1 MLFVPTGSPQ
11 RVRPAADWKPVP
23 RPKMKSPLEA
33 PEKQIAEETSAKS
46 AARTD
51 SSGGEP
57 APAASVIDTSKMS
70 EGKRAALE
78 LAEAS
83 RDPLDDRGSFASNLF
98 IGRYDFARIHP
109 YPEQSAEDRAAG
121 EEFLGSLKKYLREN
135 IDADE
140 IDRTGEIPQ
149 KNIDDLFAMGAF
161 GVKIPK
167 QYGGL
172 GLSQVNYGRAAMLLG
187 SWDANLTALV
197 SAHQSIGVPQPLL
210 LFGTEEQKKKYLP
223 RVARSEIS
231 AFALTEWNAG
241 SDPANMSLRADPT
254 EDGSAF
260 IMNGEK
266 LWCTNLIKAGVLVVM
281 AKTAPKIVN
290 GKERKQITAFIVDVD
305 SPGLEITY
313 RCRFMG
319 LRALYNGIVKF
330 TNVRVPRENMISKEG
345 AGLKVALT
353 TLNTGRLTIP
363 AACVGLTKRLLEIC
377 RKWARERVQWGV
389 PIGQHAAIAGKI
401 AEMAGNVFA
410 MEAMTFLTSS
420 LVDRKAGDLRIE
432 TAMCK
437 MWATETTW
445 KMADDAMQVRGG
457 RGYETAQSLAGR
469 GEEPIAVER
478 FLRDC
483 RINLIFEGS
492 SEIMRLFIAR
502 EALDPHLKVGG
513 AIFNTQ
519 LPMSERAKAVFTSG
533 KFYAGWYPRQWLP
546 GGADKID
553 NLHSDLQAHVNYAA
567 RASKRLARGLF
578 HAMARFGP
586 KLDRQQ
592 LLLSRFVGIATELFA
607 ISATCSYAQLLLG
620 QGKPSDEVL
629 PLAGYFCRSSRTRI
643 DSHFAGTRRNVDK
656 RGYQLTQDL
665 LAGKHEALRQGI
677 V

>member
-1 MLFVPTGSPQ
+1 
-11 RVRPAADWKPVP
+11 
-23 RPKMKSPLEA
+23 MKSSLEA
-33 PEKQIAEETSAKS
+33 AEKQISEETSAK
-46 AARTD
+46 
-51 SSGGEP
+51 P
-57 APAASVIDTSKMS
+57 QKQAPASVIDTSKMS
-70 EGKRAALE
+70 KGKREALE

-83 RDPLDDRGSFASNLF
+83 RDPLDERGSFASNLF
-98 IGRYDFARIHP
+98 IGRYDFNRIYP
-109 YPEQSAEDRAAG
+109 WPEQSGEDRAAG
-121 EEFLGSLKKYLREN
+121 REFLASLEKYLREN

-167 QYGGL
+167 QYEGL

-187 SWDANLTALV
+187 SWDENLTALV

-210 LFGTEEQKKKYLP
+210 LFGTDEQKKKYLP
-223 RVARSEIS
+223 RVARHEIS

-254 EDGSAF
+254 GDGSAF
-260 IMNGEK
+260 ILNGEK

-330 TNVRVPRENMISKEG
+330 TNVRVPRENMIAKEG
-345 AGLKVALT
+345 QGLKVALT

-363 AACVGLTKRLLEIC
+363 AACVGLSKRLLEIS
-377 RKWARERVQWGV
+377 RKWASERIQWGV
-389 PIGQHAAIAGKI
+389 PIGQHSAIAGKI
-401 AEMAGNVFA
+401 AEMAGNTFA
-410 MEAMTFLTSS
+410 MEAMTFLTSG

-437 MWATETTW
+437 MWSTETTW
-445 KMADDAMQVRGG
+445 KISDDAMQVRGG

-469 GEEPIAVER
+469 GEEAIPVER

-483 RINLIFEGS
+483 RINTIFEGS

-519 LPMSERAKAVFTSG
+519 LPMSERVKAVFTSG
-533 KFYAGWYPRQWLP
+533 KFYAGWYPRQWFSS
-546 GGADKID
+546 GAGKVD
-553 NLHSDLQAHVNYAA
+553 NLDRHLQKHVDDAA
-567 RASKRLARGLF
+567 RTSKKLARGLF

-586 KLDRQQ
+586 KLDREQ

-607 ISATCSYAQLLLG
+607 ISATCSFAQSKIDRG
-620 QGKPSDEVL
+620 ESAEEVL
-629 PLAGYFCRSSRTRI
+629 SVANYFGNSARSRI
-643 DSHFAGTRRNVDK
+643 DNYFAGARRNVDK
-656 RGYQLTQDL
+656 RGYQLTQEL
-665 LAGKHEALRQGI
+665 LAGKHSSLREGI
-677 V
+677 VR

>member
-1 MLFVPTGSPQ
+1 
-11 RVRPAADWKPVP
+11 
-23 RPKMKSPLEA
+23 MKSSLEA
-33 PEKQIAEETSAKS
+33 PDKQVAEETSAK
-46 AARTD
+46 RQKQ
-51 SSGGEP
+51 
-57 APAASVIDTSKMS
+57 APASVIDTSKMS
-70 EGKRAALE
+70 KGKREALE

-83 RDPLDDRGSFASNLF
+83 RDPLDERGSFASNLF
-98 IGRYDFARIHP
+98 IGRYDFNRIYP
-109 YPEQSAEDRAAG
+109 WPEQSAEDRAAG
-121 EEFLGSLKKYLREN
+121 KEFLASLEN
-135 IDADE
+135 DLKETVDADE
-140 IDRTGEIPQ
+140 IERTGEIPQ
-149 KNIDDLFAMGAF
+149 KNSAGLFSWREH
-161 GVKIPK
+161 
-167 QYGGL
+167 GGRSARHYDARSW
-172 GLSQVNYGRAAMLLG
+172 SQVNYGRAAMLLG

-223 RVARSEIS
+223 RVARREIS

-260 IMNGEK
+260 ILNGEK

-281 AKTAPKIVN
+281 AKTPPKIVN

-305 SPGLEITY
+305 TPGLEITY
-313 RCRFMG
+313 RCQFMG

-330 TNVRVPRENMISKEG
+330 TNVRVPRENMIAKEG
-345 AGLKVALT
+345 QGLKVALT

-363 AACVGLTKRLLEIC
+363 AACVGLSKRLLEIC
-377 RKWARERVQWGV
+377 RKWAKERVQWGV
-389 PIGQHAAIAGKI
+389 PIGQHYAIAGKI

-410 MEAMTFLTSS
+410 MEAITFLTSA

-445 KMADDAMQVRGG
+445 RNADEAMQVRGG
-457 RGYETAQSLAGR
+457 RGYETAESLAGR
-469 GEEPIAVER
+469 GEEPVAVER

-483 RINLIFEGS
+483 RINMIFEGS

-519 LPMSERAKAVFTSG
+519 LPMSQRLKAVFTSG
-533 KFYAGWYPRQWLP
+533 KFYAGWYSKQWVPANAGNLDKLH
-546 GGADKID
+546 AD
-553 NLHSDLQAHVNYAA
+553 LRPHVRYAA
-567 RASKRLARGLF
+567 RTSKKLARGLF

-586 KLDRQQ
+586 KLDREQ

-607 ISATCSYAQLLLG
+607 ISATCSFAQYKIDHG
-620 QGKPSDEVL
+620 ESADEVL
-629 PLAGYFCRSSRTRI
+629 SVANYFCNSARARI
-643 DSHFAGTRRNVDK
+643 DHYFAGARRNADK
-656 RGYQLTQDL
+656 RGYQLTQEL
-665 LAGKHEALRQGI
+665 LAGKHSSLREGI
-677 V
+677 VR

>member
-1 MLFVPTGSPQ
+1 
-11 RVRPAADWKPVP
+11 
-23 RPKMKSPLEA
+23 MKGPLEA
-33 PEKQIAEETSAKS
+33 PQKQVSEETSAK
-46 AARTD
+46 T
-51 SSGGEP
+51 EKT
-57 APAASVIDTSKMS
+57 AASPVIDTSKMS
-70 EGKRAALE
+70 KGKREALE

-98 IGRYDFARIHP
+98 VGRYDFERIHP
-109 YPEQSAEDRAAG
+109 YPVQSAEDRAAG
-121 EEFLGSLKKYLREN
+121 EEFLTSLKKYLREN

-149 KNIDDLFAMGAF
+149 KNIEDLFAMGAF

-223 RVARSEIS
+223 RVARHEIS

-260 IMNGEK
+260 VLNGEK

-281 AKTAPKIVN
+281 ARTAPKIVN
-290 GKERKQITAFIVDVD
+290 GRERKQITAFIVDVD

-313 RCRFMG
+313 RCHFMG

-330 TNVRVPRENMISKEG
+330 TNVRVPRENMIAKEG
-345 AGLKVALT
+345 QGLKVALT

-363 AACVGLTKRLLEIC
+363 AACVGLSKRLLEIC
-377 RKWARERVQWGV
+377 RKWAGERIQWGV

-445 KMADDAMQVRGG
+445 KIADDAMQVRGG

-469 GEEPIAVER
+469 GEEPVPVER

-533 KFYAGWYPRQWLP
+533 KFYAGWYPRQWMP
-546 GGADKID
+546 GDAGKID
-553 NLHSDLQAHVNYAA
+553 NLNETLRAHLNYAA
-567 RASKRLARGLF
+567 RTSKRLARGLF

-607 ISATCSYAQLLLG
+607 ISATCSFAQSKIDAG
-620 QGKPSDEVL
+620 ANTDEILSV
-629 PLAGYFCRSSRTRI
+629 ADYFCRSARMRI
-643 DSHFAGTRRNVDK
+643 EHHFAGTARNADK
-656 RGYQLTQDL
+656 RGYQLTQEL
-665 LAGKHEALRQGI
+665 LAGKHADLRDGI

>member
-1 MLFVPTGSPQ
+1 MKTPLDAPPKQVKAETGVKEAAPQ
-11 RVRPAADWKPVP
+11 
-23 RPKMKSPLEA
+23 
-33 PEKQIAEETSAKS
+33 
-46 AARTD
+46 
-51 SSGGEP
+51 
-57 APAASVIDTSKMS
+57 SVIDTSKMS

-78 LAEAS
+78 LAESS
-83 RDPLDDRGSFASNLF
+83 RDPLDERGSFASNLF
-98 IGRYDFARIHP
+98 IGRYDFERIFP
-109 YPEQSAEDRAAG
+109 YPAQSDEDRAKG
-121 EEFLGSLKKYLREN
+121 DPFLKQLREYLETN
-135 IDADE
+135 VDADE

-149 KNIDDLFAMGAF
+149 RNIDDLFAMGAF
-161 GVKIPK
+161 GVKIPT

-210 LFGTEEQKKKYLP
+210 LFGTEEQKTKYLP
-223 RVARSEIS
+223 RVARKEIS

-260 IMNGEK
+260 ILNGEK

-281 AKTAPKIVN
+281 AKTPPKIVN

-313 RCRFMG
+313 RCHFMG

-330 TNVRVPRENMISKEG
+330 TNVRVPRENLIAKEG
-345 AGLKVALT
+345 QGLKVALT

-363 AACVGLTKRLLEIC
+363 AACVGLSKRLLEIC
-377 RKWARERVQWGV
+377 RKWASERVQWGV
-389 PIGQHAAIAGKI
+389 PIGQHYAIAGKI

-410 MEAMTFLTSS
+410 MEAMTFLTSA

-437 MWATETTW
+437 MWATEATW
-445 KMADDAMQVRGG
+445 RIADDAMQVRGG
-457 RGYETAQSLAGR
+457 RGYETAQSLEGR
-469 GEEPIAVER
+469 GEPAIPVER

-483 RINLIFEGS
+483 RINMIFEGS

-519 LPMSERAKAVFTSG
+519 LPTSERAKAVLKSG
-533 KFYAGWYPRQWLP
+533 KFYASWYPKQWT
-546 GGADKID
+546 GGSAGDLEKLHAD
-553 NLHSDLQAHVNYAA
+553 LRPHVRYAA
-567 RASKRLARGLF
+567 GASKRLARSLF

-586 KLDRQQ
+586 KLDREQ
-592 LLLSRFVGIATELFA
+592 LLLSRFVGAATELFA
-607 ISATCSYAQLLLG
+607 ISATCAFAQHKIE
-620 QGKPSDEVL
+620 QGEPANEIISV
-629 PLAGYFCRSSRTRI
+629 AGYFCRSAKMRI
-643 DSHFAGTRRNVDK
+643 DHHFARTAENADLL
-656 RGYQLTQDL
+656 GYTLTQEL
-665 LAGKHEALRQGI
+665 MAGKHQELRSGI

>member
-1 MLFVPTGSPQ
+1 
-11 RVRPAADWKPVP
+11 
-23 RPKMKSPLEA
+23 MKSSLEA
-33 PEKQIAEETSAKS
+33 PDKQVSQETSAK
-46 AARTD
+46 
-51 SSGGEP
+51 P
-57 APAASVIDTSKMS
+57 QKQAPASVIDTSKMS
-70 EGKRAALE
+70 KGKREALE

-83 RDPLDDRGSFASNLF
+83 RDPLDERGSFASNLF
-98 IGRYDFARIHP
+98 IGRYDFNRIYP
-109 YPEQSAEDRAAG
+109 WPEQSGEDRAAG
-121 EEFLGSLKKYLREN
+121 REFLASLEKYLREN

-167 QYGGL
+167 QYCGL

-210 LFGTEEQKKKYLP
+210 LFGTESQKEKYLP
-223 RVARSEIS
+223 RVARHELS

-260 IMNGEK
+260 LLNGEK
-266 LWCTNLIKAGVLVVM
+266 LWCPNLIKAGVLVVM
-281 AKTAPKIVN
+281 AKTKPKIVG

-313 RCRFMG
+313 RCHFMG

-330 TNVRVPRENMISKEG
+330 TNVRVPRENMIAKEG
-345 AGLKVALT
+345 QGLKVALT

-363 AACVGLTKRLLEIC
+363 AACVGLSKRLLEIS
-377 RKWARERVQWGV
+377 RKWASERIQWGV
-389 PIGQHAAIAGKI
+389 PIGQHSAIAGKI
-401 AEMAGNVFA
+401 AEMAGNTFA
-410 MEAMTFLTSS
+410 MEAMTFLTSG
-420 LVDRKAGDLRIE
+420 LLDRKAGDLRIE

-445 KMADDAMQVRGG
+445 KIADDAMQVRGG

-469 GEEPIAVER
+469 GEPPIAVER

-483 RINLIFEGS
+483 RVNTIFEGS

-519 LPMSERAKAVFTSG
+519 LPKSERLKAVFSSG
-533 KFYAGWYPRQWLP
+533 KFYAGWYPRQWLLN
-546 GGADKID
+546 GAGKVD
-553 NLHSDLQAHVNYAA
+553 NLHPTLRGRVDYAA
-567 RASKRLARGLF
+567 RTSKRLARGLF

-586 KLDRQQ
+586 KLDREQ

-607 ISATCSYAQLLLG
+607 ISATCSFAQWKINNG
-620 QGKPSDEVL
+620 ASADEVL
-629 PLAGYFCRSSRTRI
+629 SVADYFCRSARLRI
-643 DSHFAGTRRNVDK
+643 NTHFAGM
-656 RGYQLTQDL
+656 
-665 LAGKHEALRQGI
+665 
-677 V
+677 

>member
-1 MLFVPTGSPQ
+1 
-11 RVRPAADWKPVP
+11 
-23 RPKMKSPLEA
+23 MKSPLEA
-33 PEKQIAEETSAKS
+33 PEKQIAEETSAKPERRE
-46 AARTD
+46 AA
-51 SSGGEP
+51 
-57 APAASVIDTSKMS
+57 AVIDTSKMS
-70 EGKRAALE
+70 IGKRDALE

-83 RDPLDDRGSFASNLF
+83 RDPLDERGSFASNLF
-98 IGRYDFARIHP
+98 IGRYDFNRIYP
-109 YPEQSAEDRAAG
+109 WPEQSAEDREAG
-121 EEFLGSLKKYLREN
+121 KDFLANLEKYLREN
-135 IDADE
+135 VDADE
-140 IDRTGEIPQ
+140 VDRTGEIPQ
-149 KNIDDLFAMGAF
+149 KNIDELFALGAF

-167 QYGGL
+167 QYEGL

-187 SWDANLTALV
+187 SWDENLTALV

-223 RVARSEIS
+223 RVARKEIS

-241 SDPANMSLRADPT
+241 SDPANMSCRAEPT

-260 IMNGEK
+260 ILNGEK

-281 AKTAPKIVN
+281 AVTPPKIVN
-290 GKERKQITAFIVDVD
+290 GKERKQITAFIVDVNW
-305 SPGLEITY
+305 PGVEITY

-330 TNVRVPRENMISKEG
+330 TNVRVPRENLIAKEG
-345 AGLKVALT
+345 QGLKVALT

-363 AACVGLTKRLLEIC
+363 AACVGLSKRLVEIC
-377 RKWARERVQWGV
+377 RKWASERVQWGV
-389 PIGQHAAIAGKI
+389 PIGQHYAIAGKI
-401 AEMAGNVFA
+401 AEIAGNVFA
-410 MEAMTFLTSS
+410 MEAMTFLTSA

-437 MWATETTW
+437 MWSTEATW
-445 KMADDAMQVRGG
+445 RNADEAMQVRGG
-457 RGYETAQSLAGR
+457 RGYETAESLASR

-483 RINLIFEGS
+483 RINMIFEGS

-519 LPMSERAKAVFTSG
+519 LPMSQRLKAVFTSG
-533 KFYAGWYPRQWLP
+533 KFYAGWYPKQWLP
-546 GGADKID
+546 ANAGDLDKLHAD
-553 NLHSDLQAHVNYAA
+553 LRPHLRYAA
-567 RASKRLARGLF
+567 RTSKKLARRLF

-586 KLDRQQ
+586 KLDREQ

-607 ISATCSYAQLLLG
+607 ISATCSYAQWLLG
-620 QGKPSDEVL
+620 QGKPADEILSV
-629 PLAGYFCRSSRTRI
+629 ADYFCRSASMRI
-643 DSHFAGTRRNVDK
+643 DHYFAGIARNADK
-656 RGYQLTQDL
+656 RGYNLVQDL
-665 LAGKHEALRQGI
+665 LAGKHEMLRQGI

>member
-1 MLFVPTGSPQ
+1 
-11 RVRPAADWKPVP
+11 
-23 RPKMKSPLEA
+23 MKSSLEA
-33 PEKQIAEETSAKS
+33 PDKQVAEETSAKP
-46 AARTD
+46 
-51 SSGGEP
+51 EKQ
-57 APAASVIDTSKMS
+57 APASVIDTSKMS
-70 EGKRAALE
+70 KGKRDALE

-83 RDPLDDRGSFASNLF
+83 RDPLDERGSFASNLF
-98 IGRYDFARIHP
+98 IGRYDFERIYP
-109 YPEQSAEDRAAG
+109 WPEQSAEDREAG
-121 EEFLGSLKKYLREN
+121 KEFLTSLEKYLRDN
-135 IDADE
+135 VDADE
-140 IDRTGEIPQ
+140 VDRTGEIPQ

-167 QYGGL
+167 QYEGL

-187 SWDANLTALV
+187 SWDENLTALV

-223 RVARSEIS
+223 RVARKEIS

-241 SDPANMSLRADPT
+241 SDPANMSCRAEPT

-260 IMNGEK
+260 ILNGEK

-281 AKTAPKIVN
+281 AVTARKIVN
-290 GKERKQITAFIVDVD
+290 GRERKPITAFIVDVEW
-305 SPGLEITY
+305 PGAQITY

-319 LRALYNGIVKF
+319 LRALYNGVVKF
-330 TNVRVPRENMISKEG
+330 TNVRVPRENMIAKEG
-345 AGLKVALT
+345 QGLKVALT

-363 AACVGLTKRLLEIC
+363 AACTGLSKRLLEIC
-377 RKWARERVQWGV
+377 RKWASERIQWGV
-389 PIGQHAAIAGKI
+389 PIGKHAAIAGKI

-410 MEAMTFLTSS
+410 MEAVTFLTSA

-445 KMADDAMQVRGG
+445 RIADEAMQVRGG
-457 RGYETAQSLAGR
+457 RGYETAHSLAGR
-469 GEEPIAVER
+469 GEPPIAVER

-483 RINLIFEGS
+483 RVNTIFEGS

-513 AIFNTQ
+513 AIFNTT
-519 LPMSERAKAVFTSG
+519 LPKSERFKAILGSG
-533 KFYAGWYPRQWLP
+533 KFYAGWYPRQWFSS
-546 GGADKID
+546 GAGKID
-553 NLHSDLQAHVNYAA
+553 NLHRDLQKHVDYAA
-567 RASKRLARGLF
+567 RTSKKLARGLF

-586 KLDRQQ
+586 KLDREQ

-607 ISATCSYAQLLLG
+607 ISATCSYAKWLLG
-620 QGKPSDEVL
+620 QGKPGDEI
-629 PLAGYFCRSSRTRI
+629 LAVADYFCRSARLRI
-643 DSHFAGTRRNVDK
+643 DTHFAGTQRNVDK
-656 RGYQLTQDL
+656 RGYQLTQEL
-665 LAGKHEALRQGI
+665 LAGKYAMLRDGI

>member
-1 MLFVPTGSPQ
+1 
-11 RVRPAADWKPVP
+11 
-23 RPKMKSPLEA
+23 MKSSLEA
-33 PEKQIAEETSAKS
+33 PEKQISEETSAK
-46 AARTD
+46 
-51 SSGGEP
+51 P
-57 APAASVIDTSKMS
+57 QKQAASVIDTSKMS
-70 EGKRAALE
+70 KGKREALE

-83 RDPLDDRGSFASNLF
+83 RDPLDERGSFASNLF
-98 IGRYDFARIHP
+98 IGRYDFNRIYP
-109 YPEQSAEDRAAG
+109 WPEQSVEDRAAG
-121 EEFLGSLKKYLREN
+121 QEFLASLEKYLREN

-167 QYGGL
+167 QYEGL

-187 SWDANLTALV
+187 SWDENLTALV

-210 LFGTEEQKKKYLP
+210 LFGTDEQKKKYLP
-223 RVARSEIS
+223 RVARHEIS

-241 SDPANMSLRADPT
+241 SDPANMSLRADAT

-260 IMNGEK
+260 ILNGEK

-281 AKTAPKIVN
+281 AVTPPKIVN
-290 GKERKQITAFIVDVD
+290 GRERKQITAFIVDVD

-330 TNVRVPRENMISKEG
+330 TNVRVPRENMIAKEG
-345 AGLKVALT
+345 QGLKVALT

-363 AACVGLTKRLLEIC
+363 AACVGLSKRLLEIS
-377 RKWARERVQWGV
+377 RKWASERIQWGG
-389 PIGQHAAIAGKI
+389 PIGRHSAIAGKI
-401 AEMAGNVFA
+401 AEMAGNTFA
-410 MEAMTFLTSS
+410 MEAMTFLTSG

-437 MWATETTW
+437 MWSTETTW
-445 KMADDAMQVRGG
+445 KISDDAMQVRGG

-469 GEEPIAVER
+469 GEEAIPVER

-483 RINLIFEGS
+483 RINTIFEGS

-533 KFYAGWYPRQWLP
+533 KFYAGWYPRQWFSS
-546 GGADKID
+546 GAGKVD
-553 NLHSDLQAHVNYAA
+553 NLHRRLQKHVDYSA
-567 RASKRLARGLF
+567 RTSKKLARGLF

-586 KLDRQQ
+586 KLDREQ

-607 ISATCSYAQLLLG
+607 ISATCSFAQYKIDHG
-620 QGKPSDEVL
+620 ESADEVL
-629 PLAGYFCRSSRTRI
+629 SVANYFCDSARARI
-643 DSHFAGTRRNVDK
+643 DHYFAGARRNADK
-656 RGYQLTQDL
+656 RGYQLTQEL
-665 LAGKHEALRQGI
+665 LAGKHSSLREGI
-677 V
+677 VR

>member
-1 MLFVPTGSPQ
+1 
-11 RVRPAADWKPVP
+11 
-23 RPKMKSPLEA
+23 MKSPPEA
-33 PEKQIAEETSAKS
+33 PQKQVSEETSAKPEKVAGS
-46 AARTD
+46 
-51 SSGGEP
+51 
-57 APAASVIDTSKMS
+57 SVIDTSKMS
-70 EGKRAALE
+70 KGKREALE

-98 IGRYDFARIHP
+98 VGRYDFARIHP
-109 YPEQSAEDRAAG
+109 YPAQSAEDRAAG
-121 EEFLGSLKKYLREN
+121 EEFLTSLKKYLREN

-149 KNIDDLFAMGAF
+149 KNIEELFAMGAF

-254 EDGSAF
+254 EDGSGF
-260 IMNGEK
+260 ILNGEK

-281 AKTAPKIVN
+281 AQTAPKIVN
-290 GKERKQITAFIVDVD
+290 GRERKQITAFIVDVD
-305 SPGLEITY
+305 SPGLEIAY
-313 RCRFMG
+313 RCHFMG

-363 AACVGLTKRLLEIC
+363 AACVGLSKRLLEIC
-377 RKWARERVQWGV
+377 RKWAGERIQWGV

-420 LVDRKAGDLRIE
+420 MVDRKAGDLRIE

-445 KMADDAMQVRGG
+445 KIADDAMQVRGG

-469 GEEPIAVER
+469 GEEPVPVER

-533 KFYAGWYPRQWLP
+533 KFYAGWYPRQWIP
-546 GGADKID
+546 GDAGKIE
-553 NLHSDLQAHVNYAA
+553 NLHETLRGHVNYAA

-607 ISATCSYAQLLLG
+607 ISATCSFAQSKIDG
-620 QGKPSDEVL
+620 GMAADEVL
-629 PLAGYFCRSSRTRI
+629 SVADYFCRSARMRI
-643 DSHFAGTRRNVDK
+643 DQHFAGTARNADK
-656 RGYQLTQDL
+656 RGYQLTQEL
-665 LAGKHEALRQGI
+665 LAGKHADLREGI